1 MTSTKPG
8 SQVGGYRR
16 EVDYQKLGPA
26 LLIAS
31 SLVLAIRTTHW
42 EPTQS
47 DGLANIDLEKEVEH
61 SVRIAKI
68 VLSHLTSRDPDLF
81 QSKDVAWYVA
91 TDEEV
96 PK

>member
-1 MTSTKPG
+1 MTSTNPG
-8 SQVGGYRR
+8 SRAGGYRR

-31 SLVLAIRTTHW
+31 SLVLAIRTTRLD
-42 EPTQS
+42 PTHG
-47 DGLANIDLEKEVEH
+47 DGLANIEWENEVEH

-68 VLSHLTSRDPDLF
+68 VLSHLTSRHPDLF

-91 TDEEV
+91 TDDEV
-96 PK
+96 PR

>member
-1 MTSTKPG
+1 MTSTNAGP
-8 SQVGGYRR
+8 SVGGNRR

-31 SLVLAIRTTHW
+31 SLVLAIRTARWSPTH
-42 EPTQS
+42 S
-47 DGLANIDLEKEVEH
+47 DGLAHVEWDTEVEH

-68 VLSHLTSRDPDLF
+68 VLSHLTARSPELF
-81 QSKDVAWYVA
+81 QMKEVPWYVA